1 MMMAGSVLC
10 ALFIINACD
19 TKDSVE
25 PYQGQVF
32 IKLFGGNGSE
42 EGKDLLQLD
51 DGGFIMVGYST
62 SKSIPEI
69 KVDPLNTDINK
80 DVYIVRTDNL
90 GNVMWERRSGKS
102 GDDVGS
108 SVILGSDGDLYVC
121 GENEYMKKDTTFTG
135 INDVYVLKI
144 SLGDGSYI
152 ADYSYG
158 DTSREERGTSILDI
172 ENGGFL
178 ITSTW
183 ITEDKDTSTF
193 FMVETDDNLV
203 ALANKEDYIGTK
215 GIDNLS
221 TTSFEVINSNDSS
234 TFVCFG
240 SVKEFNTKKYH
251 FQSFI
256 YQQYYGLIR
265 YGSGQYDEWCTGAY
279 QTADGGFILAGY
291 RDDGVYKK
299 EMVVKI
305 DANRNEIWKEVYTNV
320 FNKSIGES
328 CGIIQTQDGG
338 YLVSSKIELDDTE
351 GNDEISLLKLN
362 AIGGLEWRQTF
373 GSDDNDVGARVI
385 QLEDGSYVVVGTIGF
400 AINPASET
408 KMCLIKVNAN
418 GELVPIN

>member
-1 MMMAGSVLC
+1 MMVAVLALC
-10 ALFIINACD
+10 AFFIINACD
-19 TKDSVE
+19 TTESVK

-121 GENEYMKKDTTFTG
+121 GENEYMKNDTTFTG

-144 SLGDGSYI
+144 SLKDGSYI
-152 ADYSYG
+152 ADNSYG
-158 DTSREERGTSILDI
+158 DTLREERGTSILDI

-203 ALANKEDYIGTK
+203 ALAKKEDYVGTK
-215 GIDNLS
+215 GVDNLS
-221 TTSFEVINSNDSS
+221 TTSFEVINS
-234 TFVCFG
+234 TPFVCFG

-251 FQSFI
+251 FQSFM
-256 YQQYYGLIR
+256 YQPSKNKAISSIR

-279 QTADGGFILAGY
+279 QTTDGGFILAGY
-291 RDDGVYKK
+291 QDDGMYKK

-338 YLVSSKIELDDTE
+338 YLVSSKIELDDPE
-351 GNDEISLLKLN
+351 NDEISLLKLN
-362 AIGGLEWRQTF
+362 AIGDLEWRQTF
-373 GSDDNDVGARVI
+373 GSNDNDVGARVI

-400 AINPASET
+400 SINQSSET